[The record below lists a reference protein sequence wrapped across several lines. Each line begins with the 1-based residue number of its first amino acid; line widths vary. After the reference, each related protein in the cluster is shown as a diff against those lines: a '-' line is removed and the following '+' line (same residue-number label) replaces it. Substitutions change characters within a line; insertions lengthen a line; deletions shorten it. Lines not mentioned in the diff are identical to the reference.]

1 MQNIRSFIA
10 RLINST
16 VLSQKFENIK
26 VAVVSA
32 NVNRIDARVINFV
45 NVQLRIR
52 KNKFYD
58 VYISDGAS

>member
-1 MQNIRSFIA
+1 MQNIGSFIA

-32 NVNRIDARVINFV
+32 NVNRIDTRVINFV
-45 NVQLRIR
+45 YVQLGIR
-52 KNKFYD
+52 KDKFYD
-58 VYISDGAS
+58 VYVSDGAG